1 MLPLLTAPQIRDA
14 DAYTIKHEPITSVDL
29 MERASRAFV
38 NCFTDN
44 YTDKQK
50 TIAIY
55 CGTGNNG
62 GDGLAI
68 AQLLRAYGYKHL
80 FVKIAQ
86 FSDKSTED
94 FENNL
99 KLIKKTLISVSTL
112 KTGET
117 PEEKADIIIDALL
130 GSGLNKPLEG
140 AYKTLVELL
149 NDLHKTIVSV
159 DIPTGLPTEGDIDSN
174 STVIKADLVITF

>member
-44 YTDKQK
+44 YTDKRK

-68 AQLLRAYGYKHL
+68 AQLLRAYGYKNL
-80 FVKIAQ
+80 SVKIAQ
-86 FSDKSTED
+86 FSDKASDD
-94 FENNL
+94 FNANL
-99 KLIKKTLISVSTL
+99 ELIKQTKISLTTLNAGD
-112 KTGET
+112 K
-117 PEEKADIIIDALL
+117 PEENADIIIDALL
-130 GSGLNKPLEG
+130 GSGLNK
-140 AYKTLVELL
+140 LL
-149 NDLHKTIVSV
+149 
-159 DIPTGLPTEGDIDSN
+159 
-174 STVIKADLVITF
+174 